1 MDSVLGGGVLLAVAA
16 ALWLAYL
23 VPNWLR
29 RSEYLAT
36 ERNAVR
42 LQQTLRVLAETAE
55 TPEAIRLENA
65 AKARAMEAALR
76 SQQQRPVAVGTA
88 ALLPDP
94 TDPKVVA
101 AARLRRTRIVT
112 TAAIA
117 IAAVVL
123 LSQLVTALI
132 GGIAAASGLVAT
144 VSAGFLAA
152 GLWLQGRLAKA
163 QRAARRSAA
172 ATTPRVASG
181 RGTAH
186 PLSYPEVEVDERA
199 WTPRPLPQPLH
210 QVRRE
215 AAIRAA
221 VEAERQI
228 AARESEERRVAAASV
243 PERARR
249 VAPVPERAQRAA
261 PVPERAQRAAPV
273 PERAQRDEGPSRFAA
288 MGVVG
293 DLGASMPDID
303 GALARRRAS

>member
-65 AKARAMEAALR
+65 AKARALEAKLR
-76 SQQQRPVAVGTA
+76 IRQRPVAVGA
-88 ALLPDP
+88 PALLEDP
-94 TDPKVVA
+94 TDPKVIA

-112 TAAIA
+112 TVVIG
-117 IAAVVL
+117 IAALAL
-123 LSQLVTALI
+123 LSQVVTALI
-132 GGIAAASGLVAT
+132 GGIAAASGLAVV
-144 VSAGFLAA
+144 VSSGFLGA

-163 QRAARRSAA
+163 QRASRRSAVA
-172 ATTPRVASG
+172 APSARTSDPVG
-181 RGTAH
+181 RTSREYRPA
-186 PLSYPEVEVDERA
+186 PLAEDSRA
-199 WTPRPLPQPLH
+199 WTPQPLPQPLH

-215 AAIRAA
+215 AAVRAA
-221 VEAERQI
+221 LEAEREG
-228 AARESEERRVAAASV
+228 AAREAEERRVAAAAARVASQPLSEREHASSL
-243 PERARR
+243 PERA
-249 VAPVPERAQRAA
+249 PLSSLPERAQRVEGA
-261 PVPERAQRAAPV
+261 PAP
-273 PERAQRDEGPSRFAA
+273 DSRFAA

-293 DLGASMPDID
+293 DLAVSLPDID

>member
-65 AKARAMEAALR
+65 AKARALEATLR
-76 SQQQRPVAVGTA
+76 TRRQQPVAVGA
-88 ALLPDP
+88 PALLEDP
-94 TDPKVVA
+94 TDPRVIA
-101 AARLRRTRIVT
+101 AARLRRARIAT
-112 TAAIA
+112 TVVIG
-117 IAAVVL
+117 IAALAL
-123 LSQLVTALI
+123 LSQLVAALI
-132 GGIAAASGLVAT
+132 GGLAAASMLLVV
-144 VSAGFLAA
+144 VSGGFLGA
-152 GLWLQGRLAKA
+152 GLWLQGRLARA
-163 QRAARRSAA
+163 QRARRAVARPDGVRAP
-172 ATTPRVASG
+172 TPSTRPPS
-181 RGTAH
+181 RQ
-186 PLSYPEVEVDERA
+186 PDYPEVEVDERA
-199 WTPRPLPQPLH
+199 WTPQPLPQPLH

-221 VEAERQI
+221 LAAERDG
-228 AARESEERRVAAASV
+228 AAREAQERRVAA
-243 PERARR
+243 
-249 VAPVPERAQRAA
+249 VAQQAFERAQPAEAA
-261 PVPERAQRAAPV
+261 PAPAA
-273 PERAQRDEGPSRFAA
+273 ASRFAA

-293 DLGASMPDID
+293 ELAVGMPDID

>member
-55 TPEAIRLENA
+55 TPEAVRLENA
-65 AKARAMEAALR
+65 AKARALEAKLR
-76 SQQQRPVAVGTA
+76 MQQRPVAVGA
-88 ALLPDP
+88 PPLLEDP

-101 AARLRRTRIVT
+101 AGRLRRTRIVT
-112 TAAIA
+112 TVVIG
-117 IAAVVL
+117 IAALAL

-132 GGIAAASGLVAT
+132 GGIGAASGLAVV
-144 VSAGFLAA
+144 VSAGFLGA
-152 GLWLQGRLAKA
+152 GLWLQGRLARA

-172 ATTPRVASG
+172 ARGESSFAEVARRPERARVA
-181 RGTAH
+181 
-186 PLSYPEVEVDERA
+186 YPEVEVDERA
-199 WTPRPLPQPLH
+199 WTPQPLPQPLH

-221 VEAERQI
+221 LEAERQG
-228 AARESEERRVAAASV
+228 AAREAEERRVAAAAARV
-243 PERARR
+243 PARTT
-249 VAPVPERAQRAA
+249 PVPERAQRVEGPTPAA
-261 PVPERAQRAAPV
+261 P
-273 PERAQRDEGPSRFAA
+273 PSRFAA
-288 MGVVG
+288 MGVLT
-293 DLGASMPDID
+293 DLDTALPDID